1 VRLGEFAK
9 RTTSGTTDRE
19 RGSAMAMASSP
30 SWIGVHRL
38 PAMVTQDGEGTC
50 RMGKRWCAGGLRR
63 YRGVMGGVWFGG
75 EKRRGRSGRGAG

>member
-38 PAMVTQDGEGTC
+38 PAMVTRDGEGTC
-50 RMGKRWCAGGLRR
+50 RMGEEMVRRWLASLQ
-63 YRGVMGGVWFGG
+63 
-75 EKRRGRSGRGAG
+75 RSNGRGLVRW